1 MVNFLRKFSP
11 NLSETT
17 SKLRDLL
24 KSDHWLWSDEDNEQF
39 NAIKR
44 LITAQPGRVLQYF
57 KFSDPV
63 YLEVD
68 ASKYGLGAVLFQN
81 SGPIEYA
88 SRALSPTEQNYSLI
102 EKEML
107 AVVFGC
113 IRFHQYVYA
122 RSFTVFSDHLPL
134 ESIFKKPISSA
145 TPRLQKMMIKTQP
158 YNLNVEFRPGKF
170 IPVADFLSRNHLK
183 QSGEPFIDVKS
194 HVQMISKS
202 WNIK

>member
-1 MVNFLRKFSP
+1 MQATTFRKELQSFLGMTNFLRKFSP

-17 SKLRDLL
+17 SKLRDLR
-24 KSDHWLWSDEDNEQF
+24 KSVHWLWSNEHNEQF

-68 ASKYGLGAVLFQN
+68 ASKHGLGAVLFQV

-88 SRALSPTEQNYSLI
+88 SRALRPTEQNYSQI

-107 AVVFGC
+107 AAVVFWC
-113 IRFHQYVYA
+113 IKFHQYVYA
-122 RSFTVFSDHLPL
+122 
-134 ESIFKKPISSA
+134 
-145 TPRLQKMMIKTQP
+145 
-158 YNLNVEFRPGKF
+158 
-170 IPVADFLSRNHLK
+170 
-183 QSGEPFIDVKS
+183 
-194 HVQMISKS
+194 
-202 WNIK
+202 